1 MLFFT
6 ATYCSTPHH
15 TATQT
20 EIYCTTLYPLHHT
33 VTHLINCST
42 SHHTALHNTAL
53 QRTDVDFTTLQ
64 HTALHCS
71 TPHNTVTPR
80 TTLHHTA
87 QNALLHNTT
96 LHCSKMQQNAD
107 TAPHCT
113 SLIVGL
119 FVFSLCS
126 LSYWFSM
133 SVFFMM
139 EACFGRQTWC
149 PCVCSSCPCLYVVVR
164 HL

>member
-96 LHCSKMQQNAD
+96 LHCSKMQQNA
-107 TAPHCT
+107 AHCAT
-113 SLIVGL
+113 LHLIDCGIVC
-119 FVFSLCS
+119 F
-126 LSYWFSM
+126 
-133 SVFFMM
+133 FFMFTFLLIFHVSLLHDGGLLRSANLVSM
-139 EACFGRQTWC
+139 
-149 PCVCSSCPCLYVVVR
+149 CL
-164 HL
+164 